1 MPRIVHFEIHAE
13 NPERAIKFYTSVF
26 GWNFQKWGEQEYWPI
41 MTGGKDKP
49 GVDGGLVK
57 RRGPAP
63 VEGQA
68 VNGFVCT
75 ADVPNLD
82 EYLKK
87 AVAAG
92 GTIAL
97 PKMPIPTVGWL
108 AYFKDTEGN
117 IFGMM
122 QSDPAAK

>member
-13 NPERAIKFYTSVF
+13 NPDRAIKFYTSVF
-26 GWNFQKWGEQEYWPI
+26 GWEFKKWGEQEYWLI

-49 GVDGGLVK
+49 GVDGGLLK

-63 VEGQA
+63 TEGQP
-68 VNGFVCT
+68 VNAFVCT
-75 ADVPNLD
+75 AEVPNLD

-87 AVAAG
+87 ATAAG

-108 AYFKDTEGN
+108 GYFKDTEGN

-122 QSDPAAK
+122 QPDPAAK